1 MSAVEPTATDA
12 PARRRRSP
20 SALDTAAL
28 ALALVVA
35 IPIASVCVSVLAG
48 PSPVFVHIAQTVL
61 AEYVLNT
68 LLIVTLVVIG
78 VLLIGVPAAWL
89 TACCEFPGRKVLE
102 AALILPLAAPA
113 YVLAYAYADFLSG
126 FGPVQGLLR
135 SVTGWETGDYWFPD
149 VRSLPGAAFM
159 LTLVLYPYVYLLAR
173 ARFLSE
179 SATAREAARLLGRKP
194 WAAFLEVSLPLARP
208 AIAAG
213 ATLAAMEA
221 FADYG
226 TVAYFGVPA
235 FTTGIYNAWFSF
247 ADPRA
252 AAQLASMLIGFV
264 ALALLVE
271 RLARG
276 KARFHETGRRDA
288 RPPRFRL
295 GGMKAWAAVL
305 ACGLPPLVGFVAPA
319 LVLAELLIA
328 SGGPTR
334 DFERHLLNTVT
345 LAATAAVVVTA
356 GAVLLAYARKER
368 PRALSGKAAS
378 FASLGYAVPGS
389 VVAVGVLT
397 PFAAF
402 DNALSSLS
410 ELMFGTPTGLVLT
423 GGIAALI
430 FAYLVLYLAVALQS
444 VGAGLERVTPSISGA
459 ARLLARGP
467 FDALK
472 RVHLPLIAPSVLTA
486 SLLVFV
492 DVMKELPATLMMR
505 PFNFDTLAIAAH
517 NYASDERLSWAAA
530 PSLAI
535 VVAGIVPCI
544 LLIRGIAAAGHGAS
558 GSPRP
563 VKTPAIQ
570 GN

>member
-1 MSAVEPTATDA
+1 LDA
-12 PARRRRSP
+12 
-20 SALDTAAL
+20 AAL
-28 ALALVVA
+28 VLALLLA
-35 IPIASVCVSVLAG
+35 IPIASVCISLFAW
-48 PSPVFVHIAQTVL
+48 PSPVFVHLAQTVL
-61 AEYVLNT
+61 SEYVVNT
-68 LLIVTLVVIG
+68 LSIVVLVLMG

-89 TACCEFPGRKVLE
+89 TACCEFPGRRILE

-113 YVLAYAYADFLSG
+113 YVLAYAYADFLSA

-135 SVTGWETGDYWFPD
+135 SVTGWETGDYWFPE
-149 VRSLPGAAFM
+149 VRSLPGAALM
-159 LTLVLYPYVYLLAR
+159 LTLVLYPYVYLLSR

-194 WAAFLEVSLPLARP
+194 WASFLEVSLPLARP

-264 ALALLVE
+264 ALALLME

-276 KARFHETGRRDA
+276 RARFHETGRRDA
-288 RPPRFRL
+288 RPPRFHL
-295 GGMKAWAAVL
+295 GGARAIAAVV
-305 ACGLPPLVGFVAPA
+305 ACGLPPFLGFAVPA
-319 LVLAELLIA
+319 IVLADLLIA

-334 DFERHLLNTVT
+334 DFERHLLNSLT
-345 LAATAAVVVTA
+345 LAGIAAVVVTA
-356 GAVLLAYARKER
+356 GAVVLAYARKER
-368 PRALSGKAAS
+368 PRALAGQAAS

-402 DNALSSLS
+402 DNGLSSLS
-410 ELMFGTPTGLVLT
+410 EQLFGVPTGLLLT

-430 FAYLVLYLAVALQS
+430 FAYVVLYLAVALQS

-459 ARLLARGP
+459 ARLLAQGP

-472 RVHLPLIAPSVLTA
+472 RVHLPLIAPSVLTGA
-486 SLLVFV
+486 LLVFV

-517 NYASDERLSWAAA
+517 NYASDERLAFAAA

-535 VVAGIVPCI
+535 VAAGILPCV
-544 LLIRGIAAAGHGAS
+544 LLIRGIAAASHSAN
-558 GSPRP
+558 PP
-563 VKTPAIQ
+563 VARKPAIQ